1 MLSELTRLKDE
12 ATRLLTIYEEY
23 KNCNDEYMRR
33 KAHVDLDRFLMQHR
47 EIAAVLMVQGLQDAF
62 DQIVTEYKTEEAA
75 SVPWYKR
82 LIGVK
87 RYGNRKN
94 QKYKLPVHS
103 EQQGL

>member
-12 ATRLLTIYEEY
+12 ATRLLTVYEEY
-23 KNCNDEYMRR
+23 KNCNDDYMRR

-47 EIAAVLMVQGLQDAF
+47 DIAAVLMVQGLQDAF
-62 DQIVTEYKTEEAA
+62 DQIKTELKFEEAP
-75 SVPWYKR
+75 VPWYKK

-94 QKYKLPVHS
+94 QKYKVPVHS

>member
-12 ATRLLTIYEEY
+12 ATRLLTVYEEY
-23 KNCNDEYMRR
+23 KNCNDDYMRR

-47 EIAAVLMVQGLQDAF
+47 DIAAVLMVQGLQDAF
-62 DQIVTEYKTEEAA
+62 DQLKSKTEEVP
-75 SVPWYKR
+75 VPWYKR

-87 RYGNRKN
+87 RYGNSKN
-94 QKYKLPVHS
+94 QKYKVPVRT